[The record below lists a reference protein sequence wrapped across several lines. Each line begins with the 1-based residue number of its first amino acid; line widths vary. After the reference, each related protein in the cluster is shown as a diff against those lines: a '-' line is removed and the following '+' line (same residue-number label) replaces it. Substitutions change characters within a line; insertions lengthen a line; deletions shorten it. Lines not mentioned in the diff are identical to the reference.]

1 MIQPLKQYL
10 QANKRIVENFS
21 YLSLA
26 QLFNMLFP
34 IITFPYLVSV
44 LGAELYGE
52 IVYAQ
57 VIATYFSI
65 VVSYGFNVSGAKE
78 VAIHREA
85 HSKLSEIV
93 SVIMGIKV
101 IFFLLSFF
109 LFATVLLLLGLD
121 KQNFLLYFF
130 SFFVCFNELLFPQWF
145 FQGIEK
151 IKYTTLINLLIKSVF
166 LIFIFLF
173 VRDNTDYLLVP
184 ILNAMGA
191 IIGGVASLYVL
202 FFRENITLVCPKR
215 SMLIYYLKNNFPLF
229 LSDIIISV
237 KDRFNVIFIGYFLG
251 MNEVA
256 VYDLGIKLVG
266 LFMAFINV
274 INNAVFPKMSIEKN
288 KNLLK
293 KVMKFS
299 FLFCF
304 ISVVMIEPLIPFI
317 VKIVSADLE
326 GAALPIQIL
335 LISPV
340 LFALSLPLARN
351 GLIVFGKYQ
360 LMLWGMLFTTLFY
373 LLCIF
378 LGYSWNILGGVS
390 VFATITVLTYGFE
403 LCYRLMICRK
413 LSII

>member
-34 IITFPYLVSV
+34 IITFPYLVNV

-109 LFATVLLLLGLD
+109 LFATILLLLGLD

-130 SFFVCFNELLFPQWF
+130 SFFICFNDLLFPQWF

-215 SMLIYYLKNNFPLF
+215 SMLIYYLKSNFPLF

-266 LFMAFINV
+266 LFMVFINV

-304 ISVVMIEPLIPFI
+304 ISVVMIEPLVPFI